1 MPSETRTE
9 NLKLAGLLGAGVL
22 LEALYLRM
30 HSLHYLK
37 NHAIAFIVL
46 ALAAGV
52 VYAIAL
58 YGFDHIRASRAT
70 YILLIFGA
78 LVFRATLWPMQPT
91 LSDDLQR
98 YRWDAKVQANGWNPY
113 EVAPNDPRLA
123 YLRDHYWEIMP
134 GKETPTIYPPATEL
148 VNRAAGAVFP
158 GPTAFKVPFAAA
170 DVLVLLLLA
179 WMFREEKDRAFRV
192 AVYAWNPLVIVEF
205 AGSGHND
212 VLALLGIVGGLA
224 LIRSRRVGDSREG
237 MVSAMPKELQESG
250 ASAVEVGRNESAS
263 IRLIASSVLIALAA
277 MAKVF
282 PAVLLP
288 VWIRKAGW
296 PEKRSGWLAAGFAGA
311 ASVLMLLPYW
321 RALGAFRE
329 NFAHYEANWKNYHA
343 SLYTVLDWLSGGGT
357 KIPALVGAAAIGGL
371 AVWLAWKRAE
381 PARAAYLLIATS
393 LVFWPNGYSWY
404 FTWIVPLLC
413 FFPNPAWLLLTV
425 LQFLSY
431 NVLIGYGI
439 LGQWQFDPL
448 LHWLVYVPF
457 YALLIGHWFVHR
469 NRAKA

>member
-30 HSLHYLK
+30 HSLYYLK
-37 NHAIAFIVL
+37 NYAIAFIVL

-52 VYAIAL
+52 VYLVAL
-58 YGFDHIRASRAT
+58 YGFDHTGASRAV
-70 YILLIFGA
+70 YSLLIFGA

-98 YRWDAKVQANGWNPY
+98 YRWDAKMQANGWNPY
-113 EVAPNDPRLA
+113 AVAPKDPRLA

-134 GKETPTIYPPATEL
+134 GRETPTIYPPATEL
-148 VNRAAGAVFP
+148 VYRATWKLFP
-158 GPTAFKVPFAAA
+158 GPSAFKVPFAAA

-212 VLALLGIVGGLA
+212 VLALLGMVAALA
-224 LIRSRRVGDSREG
+224 LIRRRP
-237 MVSAMPKELQESG
+237 AL
-250 ASAVEVGRNESAS
+250 ASVQ
-263 IRLIASSVLIALAA
+263 IALAA

-288 VWIRKAGW
+288 VWLRKAGW
-296 PEKRSGWLAAGFAGA
+296 PERRAGWFAAGFAGA
-311 ASVLMLLPYW
+311 ACLLVLVPYW
-321 RALGAFRE
+321 SALGAFRANLAYYEETWE
-329 NFAHYEANWKNYHA
+329 NYNA
-343 SLYTVLDWLSGGGT
+343 SLYTLLDWLTGGGT
-357 KIPALVGAAAIGGL
+357 KIPALAGAAAIWGL
-371 AVWLAWKRAE
+371 AFWLASKRAE
-381 PARAAYLLIATS
+381 PARAAYLLMGTS
-393 LVFWPNGYSWY
+393 LAFWPNGYSWY

-431 NVLIGYGI
+431 NVLIAYGI
-439 LGQWQFDPL
+439 IGKFQFDPFFQ
-448 LHWLVYVPF
+448 WLVYVPF
-457 YALLIGHWFVHR
+457 YVLLITGWLLDR
-469 NRAKA
+469 WKR

>member
-1 MPSETRTE
+1 MSSETQTE
-9 NLKLAGLLGAGVL
+9 NLKLAALLAAGAL
-22 LEALYLRM
+22 LEALYLRI
-30 HSLHYLK
+30 HSLCYLK
-37 NHAIAFIVL
+37 NHAIAFMVL
-46 ALAAGV
+46 ALAAGL
-52 VYAIAL
+52 VYLVAL
-58 YGFDHIRASRAT
+58 YGFERTRASRAT
-70 YILLIFGA
+70 FILLIFCA

-113 EVAPNDPRLA
+113 AVAPQDPRLA
-123 YLRDHYWEIMP
+123 YLRDHYYEIMP
-134 GKETPTIYPPATEL
+134 GRETPTIYPPATEL
-148 VNRAAGAVFP
+148 VYRATWKLFP

-179 WMFREEKDRAFRV
+179 WMFREDKDRAFRL

-224 LIRSRRVGDSREG
+224 LLKKRPG
-237 MVSAMPKELQESG
+237 L
-250 ASAVEVGRNESAS
+250 ASVP
-263 IRLIASSVLIALAA
+263 IALAM

-288 VWIRKAGW
+288 VWIRRAGW
-296 PEKRSGWLAAGFAGA
+296 PEKRRGWWAAVLAAAV
-311 ASVLMLLPYW
+311 SLLVTLPYLHG
-321 RALGAFRE
+321 LGALR
-329 NFAHYEANWKNYHA
+329 ADLVHYEANWKNYHA
-343 SLYTVLDWLSGGGT
+343 SLYTAIDWLTGGGT
-357 KIPALVGAAAIGGL
+357 QFPELAAAAAIGGL
-371 AVWLAWKRAE
+371 ALWLAWKRAE
-381 PARAAYLLIATS
+381 PARAAYLLIGTS
-393 LVFWPNGYSWY
+393 LAFWPNGYPWY

-439 LGQWQFDPL
+439 LGQFKFDPL
-448 LHWLVYVPF
+448 MQWLVYAPF
-457 YALLIGHWFVHR
+457 YGLLVGGWLLRRVRFR
-469 NRAKA
+469 S

>member
-1 MPSETRTE
+1 MTSKTQTE
-9 NLKLAGLLGAGVL
+9 NLKLTGLLAAGAL

-30 HSLHYLK
+30 HSLYYLK
-37 NHAIAFIVL
+37 NHAIAFMVL
-46 ALAAGV
+46 ALAAGI
-52 VYAIAL
+52 VYLIAL
-58 YGFDHIRASRAT
+58 YGFDRTRASRASF
-70 YILLIFGA
+70 ILLIFCA

-113 EVAPNDPRLA
+113 AVAPQDPRLA
-123 YLRDHYWEIMP
+123 YLRDHYYEIMP
-134 GKETPTIYPPATEL
+134 GRETPTIYPPVTEL
-148 VNRAAGAVFP
+148 IFRATWKLFP

-212 VLALLGIVGGLA
+212 VLALLGIVAGLA
-224 LIRSRRVGDSREG
+224 LLKKRP
-237 MVSAMPKELQESG
+237 AL
-250 ASAVEVGRNESAS
+250 ASAS
-263 IRLIASSVLIALAA
+263 IALAT

-288 VWIRKAGW
+288 VWFRHAGW
-296 PEKRSGWLAAGFAGA
+296 PRKRAGWWAAGLAVA
-311 ASVLMLLPYW
+311 ISVLVTLPYW
-321 RALGAFRE
+321 NGLAAARANL
-329 NFAHYEANWKNYHA
+329 AHYEANWKNYHA
-343 SLYTVLDWLSGGGT
+343 SLYTIIDWMTGGGT
-357 KIPALVGAAAIGGL
+357 RIPALASSAAMWGL
-371 AVWLAWKRAE
+371 AFWLAWKRAE
-381 PARAAYLLIATS
+381 PARAAYLLLGTS
-393 LVFWPNGYSWY
+393 LAFWPNGYPWY

-413 FFPNPAWLLLTV
+413 YFPNPAWLMLTV

-439 LGQWQFDPL
+439 LGQFNFDPFL
-448 LHWLVYVPF
+448 QWLVYVPF
-457 YALLIGHWFVHR
+457 YALLLGAWLLRR
-469 NRAKA
+469 NRIEARETKSQTPAE